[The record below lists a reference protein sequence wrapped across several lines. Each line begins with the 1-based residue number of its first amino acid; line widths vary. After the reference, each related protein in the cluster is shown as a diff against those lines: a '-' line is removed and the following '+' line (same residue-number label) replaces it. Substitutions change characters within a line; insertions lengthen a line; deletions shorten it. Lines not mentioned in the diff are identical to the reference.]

1 MTISV
6 TGGTGLI
13 GLEVVAQLL
22 RRGEQVIVL
31 SRGKREIDGASV
43 VQGGIR
49 ERGAVEEIVRECG
62 VDRIIHLAAFLSE
75 DCEREPGI
83 AMEVNVNGTLN
94 LLHAAVACGVRCFVF
109 ASSIALYGPGN
120 IVFAGDTPPI
130 SPVSLYDQ
138 TKQLGEAL
146 CARFCAL
153 HGLDYVALRYGGVF
167 GPGGEVRGSGMS
179 GLRHLLKQTMWGQN
193 VTLDGVSG
201 DECFQYIYMQDAA
214 EATIRAL
221 DKQGLAH
228 RAINIAGLLENYV
241 SLKEFHEAICRVVPE
256 AGSVEFTGASHS
268 GLRVSIDRIRDDIG
282 FEPRL
287 SVEGELRDEYARG
300 RV

>member
-193 VTLDGVSG
+193 VTLDGASG

-228 RAINIAGLLENYV
+228 RAI
-241 SLKEFHEAICRVVPE
+241 
-256 AGSVEFTGASHS
+256 
-268 GLRVSIDRIRDDIG
+268 
-282 FEPRL
+282 
-287 SVEGELRDEYARG
+287 
-300 RV
+300 